1 MKILINGQLITDYLE
16 FAVRATLQETKSAV
30 CNVDEAPSV

>member
-16 FAVRATLQETKSAV
+16 FAVRAALQETKRAV